1 MAPIMTGAPD
11 NGSLPDKS
19 AMPPSQD
26 AWKASARCSGVTH
39 MMFPVGHKD
48 ITYITP
54 AREICSQCPVTTEC
68 LDYALTFP
76 AGDMHGVWAGM
87 TPRQLAAEQRRRKI
101 RPTKPTLAE
110 MWAHLKAT

>member
-1 MAPIMTGAPD
+1 MPTSPD
-11 NGSLPDKS
+11 E
-19 AMPPSQD
+19 
-26 AWKASARCSGVTH
+26 WKELARCKGVTH
-39 MMFPVGHKD
+39 KMFPAGHKD

-54 AREICSQCPVTTEC
+54 AREICAECPVTKEC